1 MSGLE
6 NLPLA
11 LMDWTATVYAWS
23 GWTPLPSAAVVVALR
38 TFSPISVAPSQ
49 TETSC
54 QATLESEAGVQ
65 LTLIVEL
72 RPVVCRLAGGGSVG
86 SMSFFSP
93 GGTTGAADAGSPTSP
108 PMLPRA
114 ACPAGV
120 GLGTPPGGLALKRS
134 VATRTPTTAATQSAA
149 RSGSSP
155 SRRTRAGRARAGG
168 WGPGPASGC
177 GRGSPGCDRLF
188 ISHLLSK
195 LV

>member
-6 NLPLA
+6 NVPLA

-23 GWTPLPSAAVVVALR
+23 GWSPLPSAAVVVALS
-38 TFSPISVAPSQ
+38 TFSPIRVAPSQ

-93 GGTTGAADAGSPTSP
+93 GGTTGAAVGGSRTSP
-108 PMLPRA
+108 RMLPRA

-120 GLGTPPGGLALKRS
+120 GWATPP
-134 VATRTPTTAATQSAA
+134 
-149 RSGSSP
+149 
-155 SRRTRAGRARAGG
+155 AGRAPRWAGA
-168 WGPGPASGC
+168 PSTP
-177 GRGSPGCDRLF
+177 P
-188 ISHLLSK
+188 
-195 LV
+195 